1 MLKRATKD
9 RAYQMC
15 SSCVMDTS
23 AIEIEFDLNGVC
35 GYCRGVR
42 QHVGVSWF
50 PDELGKKAATEKFK
64 SIRENGSG
72 LEFDSILGLS
82 GGLDS
87 AVVASRAIEN
97 GLRPLAVHVD
107 GGWDSKVSVQNI
119 KSLTENLNIP
129 LKTIVIDWQ
138 EMRQLQI
145 AFLKSGTLN
154 QDMPQ
159 DHCFFVSLYKVAID
173 LNIKTILSGVNFATE
188 SVQPASW
195 GHTYLDGKNLSSIY
209 ENSNSKKLQKFPVWS
224 LKTYK
229 KEVTKGNFS
238 VFEPLN
244 FGPFEPRTETENL
257 ENRFGWQAYGGK
269 HEESV
274 FTNWFQSVYLP
285 NRYKIDKRKAD
296 FSSLIISG
304 LLSRDEAISKLE
316 EPILDP
322 NEKNNLH
329 RTVARKLQIPVEE
342 LDTYLNLPHVP
353 NTKFRSD
360 AK

>member
-1 MLKRATKD
+1 
-9 RAYQMC
+9 
-15 SSCVMDTS
+15 
-23 AIEIEFDLNGVC
+23 LNV
-35 GYCRGVR
+35 
-42 QHVGVSWF
+42 
-50 PDELGKKAATEKFK
+50 
-64 SIRENGSG
+64 
-72 LEFDSILGLS
+72 
-82 GGLDS
+82 
-87 AVVASRAIEN
+87 
-97 GLRPLAVHVD
+97 
-107 GGWDSKVSVQNI
+107 
-119 KSLTENLNIP
+119 P

-154 QDMPQ
+154 QDIPQ
-159 DHCFFVSLYKVAID
+159 DHCFFVSLFKVAID
-173 LNIKTILSGVNFATE
+173 LNIKTILSGVNFTTE

-209 ENSNSKKLQKFPVWS
+209 KKFTFKQLQKFPVWS

-229 KEVTKGNFS
+229 KEMAKGNFV

-244 FGPFEPRTETENL
+244 FGRFEPTAEIQYL
-257 ENRFGWQAYGGK
+257 EKSFGWQQYGGK

-304 LLSRDEAISKLE
+304 LLSRDEAIRKLE
-316 EPILDP
+316 LPMLDN
-322 NEKNNLH
+322 NEENNLH
-329 RTVARKLQIPVEE
+329 RTVARKLQISLEE
-342 LDTYLNLPHVP
+342 LDSYLNLPHTP
-353 NTKFRSD
+353 NTKFKGD